1 MVLWGGAGGQCL
13 SRVLGTENRSFVSH
27 SSMDAGR
34 SWNKVPRWKNASGK
48 RQSESGGLPAPSR
61 PKGSLPRV
69 SPLAGEELGGSLSP
83 EGKAE
88 RSPPG
93 PGCRGPAGN
102 KLLLDFQSLRLMK
115 EDSEEDSASDLSDSE
130 RVPVP
135 PSPRSPPDLHLRAE
149 EIDPVCFDLDLQPG
163 QGHARPEYCYPDFLP
178 PPCNSWDLRDMAVLA
193 NTEPRPA
200 PGPRAGGLLGKY
212 VDRLVQLEWLQILTV
227 QGERAKAAKARLPPV
242 PGTAPG
248 PTGPLKSPGRSKPP
262 GSAGSRPHQ
271 DGAPRPG
278 SSRKKGA
285 PREGHPP
292 SCWSETPA
300 KPLEVLGTGRLCS
313 QKHAPGARA
322 EEKRSG
328 RSPRPRWDPAGSGS
342 SRRMESSS
350 NLRGPAPPG
359 SLDAADPPKASR
371 TQAHANPRKKGNAD
385 NCSQASLASEKK
397 LKTNGGKQNP
407 RKFK

>member
-1 MVLWGGAGGQCL
+1 M
-13 SRVLGTENRSFVSH
+13 
-27 SSMDAGR
+27 
-34 SWNKVPRWKNASGK
+34 PRWKNVSGK
-48 RQSESGGLPAPSR
+48 RQSESGGLPVPSR
-61 PKGSLPRV
+61 PKGSLLRV
-69 SPLAGEELGGSLSP
+69 SPPAGEALRGSISP

-88 RSPPG
+88 RSPLG
-93 PGCRGPAGN
+93 PGYRGTSGN

-130 RVPVP
+130 RVPCP

-149 EIDPVCFDLDLQPG
+149 EIDQVCFDLDLQPG

-178 PPCNSWDLRDMAVLA
+178 PPCNSWDLRDMAVIV

-227 QGERAKAAKARLPPV
+227 QGERAKVAAKARLPPA
-242 PGTAPG
+242 PGTLPG
-248 PTGPLKSPGRSKPP
+248 PQGSLKSPGRSKPLA
-262 GSAGSRPHQ
+262 SAGSRPHQ
-271 DGAPRPG
+271 DGVPKSG

-285 PREGHPP
+285 PGEGHAP
-292 SCWSETPA
+292 SCRVETPA
-300 KPLEVLGTGRLCS
+300 KPPDMLGTSRLCS
-313 QKHAPGARA
+313 QKH
-322 EEKRSG
+322 EEKRGG
-328 RSPRPRWDPAGSGS
+328 RSPRQRWDLAGSDS

-350 NLRGPAPPG
+350 NLRRPVAPG
-359 SLDAADPPKASR
+359 ILDAADAPKASR

-385 NCSQASLASEKK
+385 NCGQASLASEKK